1 MSEFQDHQ
9 DIEKLPLTT
18 DGVPV
23 RETVR
28 EVFLN
33 PINGTPD
40 NISKAGCLALALKS
54 NEVGGKDQGYV
65 VWNAWREAFPLLEN
79 FAFTG
84 FRNYINFSNFEF
96 REEAVFSR
104 SRWGDKA
111 NFRGTIWGDRADFQG
126 AVWGREADFRGAQWL
141 EFSLLQTLPLPG
153 LDLLS
158 AVASKA
164 FWPEGAWWSFGL
176 STLVI
181 AHKTIS
187 LAALFLTGLAL
198 RNLFKLK

>member
-1 MSEFQDHQ
+1 MSEVQDPP

-18 DGVPV
+18 DEVPV

-79 FAFTG
+79 GAFTG
-84 FRNYINFSNFEF
+84 FRNYIDFSDFSELNLPNGLRINFSNFEF
-96 REEAVFSR
+96 REEAVFRR

-111 NFRGTIWGDRADFQG
+111 NFRGTIWGDRVQNHQPRRLVPHRIG
-126 AVWGREADFRGAQWL
+126 LTQP
-141 EFSLLQTLPLPG
+141 LQTQINFLI
-153 LDLLS
+153 
-158 AVASKA
+158 
-164 FWPEGAWWSFGL
+164 SF
-176 STLVI
+176 
-181 AHKTIS
+181 H
-187 LAALFLTGLAL
+187 
-198 RNLFKLK
+198 FKKRHP